1 MQTSIRG
8 CFALNGITKGD
19 KPVIS
24 QIGIGCQLPGA
35 EQAPKMF
42 QIEAFIALL
51 KTDH

>member
-1 MQTSIRG
+1 MELPREI
-8 CFALNGITKGD
+8 
-19 KPVIS
+19 KPQIS

-35 EQAPKMF
+35 EQVPRMF